1 LGGKPGASTYIIGV
15 QNDKAFYLDP
25 HDVKPVCTII
35 HLFGSFFFIF
45 YFIVVVESSFICKF
59 RKQMI
64 YNESL
69 RCILVHIGLGLAN

>member
-25 HDVKPVCTII
+25 HDVKPVCTI
-35 HLFGSFFFIF
+35 SFSSAVFFNF
-45 YFIVVVESSFICKF
+45 FFIVVVESSFIYKF